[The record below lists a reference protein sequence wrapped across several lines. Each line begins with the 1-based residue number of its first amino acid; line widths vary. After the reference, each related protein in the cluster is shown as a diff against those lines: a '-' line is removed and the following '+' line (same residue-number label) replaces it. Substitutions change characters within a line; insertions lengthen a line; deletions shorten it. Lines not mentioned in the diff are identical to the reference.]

1 MSRVRATSPRIAGST
16 FVSPRVQSVL
26 LDAGA
31 LVAIL
36 NRNDRHHAD
45 LIDLLEGFDGRLF
58 TTWPVIGEAC
68 ALVSERAQVRVL
80 DWIAEAGA
88 EIVSIDAGLEFM
100 REQMIDYGDLPCD
113 LADASLL

>member
-1 MSRVRATSPRIAGST
+1 
-16 FVSPRVQSVL
+16 VQSVL

-68 ALVSERAQVRVL
+68 ALALFRSAPRFAFSTGSPRQAPRSSRSTRVL
-80 DWIAEAGA
+80 
-88 EIVSIDAGLEFM
+88 SL
-100 REQMIDYGDLPCD
+100 C
-113 LADASLL
+113 ASK